1 MFRALRAFWVLA
13 LALAGCS
20 MAAAQH
26 AQPFAGLGMKPAAQ
40 KTLAVQYLFPEQV
53 ALTPGKPTTVELHF
67 RVAPGFHIN
76 SHSPLGEGM
85 IPTTLMLPENSPIRL
100 VKAAFPSGTD
110 FSLPLAPAEKL
121 SVYTGE
127 FVVRVQLLAPA
138 GERLVEASLRY
149 QACDNNACMPPHTI
163 PVVFDVVA
171 R

>member
-1 MFRALRAFWVLA
+1 MFRARCGSWLLA
-13 LALAGCS
+13 LAVAGS
-20 MAAAQH
+20 SVALAQH
-26 AQPFAGLGMKPAAQ
+26 AQPFAELGLKPQGHSAP
-40 KTLAVQYLFPEQV
+40 AVEYLFPEQV
-53 ALTPGKPTTVELHF
+53 ALTAGKPATVELHF
-67 RVAPGFHIN
+67 RVTPGLHIN

-85 IPTTLMLPENSPIRL
+85 IPTTLKLPDNSPVRL
-100 VKAAFPSGTD
+100 VKAAFPTGAD

-138 GERLVEASLRY
+138 GEHLVEASLRY